1 MWRPISTSEAGI
13 IVRPLA
19 RPQPNVAKLPV
30 RTESEGKHAMI
41 SWPPDP
47 EHISHAMSQAMAPA
61 FSLAAVAAF
70 SSIMHG
76 RMTAVIDR
84 IRSLNE
90 IAEDDTARGHLKSD
104 IPRLRQRVRLL
115 NNALHLA
122 LLSGICTSLLLAVS
136 FGSAFLHLRHEYG
149 AGLLFFV
156 AIGLLGAALFRFSQ
170 EVRIG
175 LHEADH
181 HR

>member
-1 MWRPISTSEAGI
+1 
-13 IVRPLA
+13 
-19 RPQPNVAKLPV
+19 
-30 RTESEGKHAMI
+30 MI

-90 IAEDDTARGHLKSD
+90 IAEDDTTRGHLKSD

-115 NNALHLA
+115 NNALLNNALHLA
-122 LLSGICTSLLLAVS
+122 LLSGICTSLLLVVS